1 MTVLPPP
8 QIFGHFPDPVP
19 PSHEFLT
26 LNFSLSTAL
35 RTQRWR
41 NYGLSADFLGDYFS
55 TFFPGEDSTQQGIN
69 RRDSIKGSV
78 SYIANELL
86 ENAVKYGDASL
97 TLPVSITLYLYT
109 NQIIFEVSNPALK
122 SAVDIY
128 QAFIRI
134 LLAHDP
140 SELYLQQL
148 EATATSSGE
157 SHMGILTMINDYG
170 AQFGW
175 RFSSLPNYPEGYWV
189 TIRTYLTV

>member
-1 MTVLPPP
+1 MIALPPA
-8 QIFGHFPDPVP
+8 QTFGYFPDPIP
-19 PSHEFLT
+19 PSSEFLT

-55 TFFPGEDSTQQGIN
+55 TFFPGEDSTEKEIN
-69 RRDSIKGSV
+69 RRNSIKGSV

-97 TLPVSITLYLYT
+97 NLPVSITLYLYT
-109 NQIIFEVSNPALK
+109 DQIIFEVSNPACNLVVK
-122 SAVDIY
+122 TY
-128 QAFIRI
+128 QDFIRI
-134 LLAHDP
+134 LLASNP

-157 SHMGILTMINDYG
+157 SHMGILTMINDYE

-175 RFSSLPNYPEGYWV
+175 QFSPLPHQAEGYWV
-189 TIRTYLTV
+189 TIRAYLTV